1 MLSSEQSMFDRPVTQ
16 LRRQVKLISVQE
28 RDLGWRH
35 MNGHQQG
42 NWVSSYDSRWNHV
55 PSVNKGD
62 EEESLI
68 ETKNKRKVR

>member
-1 MLSSEQSMFDRPVTQ
+1 MSM
-16 LRRQVKLISVQE
+16 QE

-42 NWVSSYDSRWNHV
+42 NWVSSYDSGWNHV